1 MFNIFSKIK
10 DWLGQALRDR
20 LALSQDQLSISEKKR
35 QTLEKENIKLL
46 HENRELRITLESMQ
60 KERTYIDLGV
70 CCLTK
75 NQANMTVPLCPIYK
89 KPLSKHGVRY
99 ECTPCSYKTEA
110 SVTHGAIRRY
120 YDHLKNRRSANTDQA
135 VS

>member
-20 LALSQDQLSISEKKR
+20 LALSQEQLSISEKKR
-35 QTLEKENIKLL
+35 QTLEKENTKLL
-46 HENRELRITLESMQ
+46 HENRELRIALESMQ

-75 NQANMTVPLCPIYK
+75 NQANMTVPLCPICK
-89 KPLSKHGVRY
+89 KPLSKFGVYY
-99 ECTPCSYKTEA
+99 ECTQCSYKMDVKA
-110 SVTHGAIRRY
+110 THYTIRRY
-120 YDHLKNRRSANTDQA
+120 YDHLRNRRSANRNHTI
-135 VS
+135 S